1 MPKEKE
7 VQKTRKLSEKEFEKK
22 VMELSE
28 KGMTAE
34 KIGEELK
41 KEEVHSK
48 EYGKKISQILGKK
61 YINPDVKNVEEKLAK
76 IGKHYEKNIQD
87 KRAMRDRDRI
97 FAQLRNLRKYQK
109 KG

>member
-7 VQKTRKLSEKEFEKK
+7 EQKAKKLPEKDYEKK

-28 KGMTAE
+28 KGLTAE

-41 KEEVHSK
+41 KEGVHSK
-48 EYGKKISQILGKK
+48 EYSRKISQILGEK
-61 YINPDVKNVEEKLAK
+61 YISPDIKNVEEKFAK
-76 IGKHYEKNIQD
+76 IEKHYEKNKQD

-97 FAQLRNLRKYQK
+97 FSQLRNLKKYH
-109 KG
+109 